1 MNVLEPDVTFTD
13 YALAVECTVLSAWVV
28 RRGSPADPLR
38 VWLTIF
44 FATLGLAALTGGTVH
59 GFFPDERSLGFRI
72 LWSITLLAIGGTAV
86 SAWAIGARLVLH
98 ERPADRLIATAAAVF
113 AGYAV
118 LVLFVTQSFALAIAH
133 YAPSALFLLSAF
145 AVRYARTRAPHLGLG
160 ASAVALMLIA
170 AALQRL
176 AVAPHPVYFNHN
188 ALYHAIQALALLLL
202 YHGARP
208 LIHPPTMGG

>member
-1 MNVLEPDVTFTD
+1 MSVLEPVVTFTD
-13 YALAVECTVLSAWVV
+13 YGLAVECAVLSAWVV
-28 RRGSPADPLR
+28 RRGSPGDPLR
-38 VWLTIF
+38 LWLTIF

-59 GFFPDERSLGFRI
+59 GFFPEERSLGFRI

-86 SAWAIGARLVLH
+86 SAWAIGARLVLR
-98 ERPADRLIATAAAVF
+98 ERTTDRVIATVTVVF

-133 YAPSALFLLSAF
+133 YAPSALFLLGAF
-145 AVRYARTRAPHLGLG
+145 AVHYARTRAPHLGLG
-160 ASAVALMLIA
+160 VAAVALMLIA
-170 AALQRL
+170 ATVQRL
-176 AVAPHPVYFNHN
+176 GVAPHPVYFNHN

-208 LIHPPTMGG
+208 LIHPTMGG